1 MLPRGEMNV
10 MGSIDEYYELNIRL
24 LCPKDR
30 VHKKSSQFPQ
40 SRQIKPH
47 LATMS
52 VEGVSVCQ
60 SSIH

>member
-1 MLPRGEMNV
+1 